1 MPHPLPYRA
10 SAASRILLTLLLTAA
25 VCPQVVSAS
34 DEQEVIKG
42 YNATA
47 LQLYRELGKEPG
59 NFVISPYGI
68 GTAMSMA
75 LAGARGGTEAEMA
88 RVLNQPLPR
97 ERMDSANARILDGMG
112 RLSEAGKGELS
123 VANALCLAQQG
134 AMVHESYRGLLLT
147 DYRAEVFGARD
158 AAPINAWVS
167 EKTHGRI
174 DTILESLD
182 PQDVCVL
189 LNAVYFKGVWASP
202 FDEKETH
209 PGRFYTSDSET
220 VFVPTMHQT
229 AEYSLTRYDD
239 FVALAMPYKID
250 SLAMIILLPKE
261 PMGLA
266 SLEEGLSPDT
276 LQSVL
281 GDLEAQ
287 KPAQV
292 RLWLPSFK
300 ITFETSLVPS
310 FQSLGMRS
318 AFSPEGADFGGIIG
332 QDSAPG
338 VIWISEIEHKALL
351 EVNEKGAEA
360 AAATAVVMTWG
371 GSGYM
376 IGGSEPPEVRVDHPF
391 LFLLIDRSTNAIL
404 FMGRVTNPLGEA

>member
-10 SAASRILLTLLLTAA
+10 FAASRILLTLLLTAA

-34 DEQEVIKG
+34 DEQEVIRG
-42 YNATA
+42 YNTTA

-68 GTAMSMA
+68 GTTMAMA
-75 LAGARGGTEAEMA
+75 LAGARGETEAEMA
-88 RVLNQPLPR
+88 RVLNQPLSR
-97 ERMDSANARILDGMG
+97 ERMDSANARILERTE
-112 RLSEAGKGELS
+112 RLAEEGKGELS

-134 AMVHESYRGLLLT
+134 AMVHESYRGLLRT

-167 EKTHGRI
+167 EKTHGKI
-174 DTILESLD
+174 ETILESLD

-189 LNAVYFKGVWASP
+189 LNAVYFKGVWTSP

-209 PGRFYTSDSET
+209 PGPFYTSDKT
-220 VFVPTMHQT
+220 VLVPTMHQT
-229 AEYSLTRYDD
+229 AEYSLTRHDG

-250 SLAMIILLPKE
+250 SLAMIILLPNE

-276 LQSVL
+276 LQSAL
-281 GDLEAQ
+281 GDLAAR
-287 KPAQV
+287 KPAKV

-300 ITFETSLVPS
+300 IKFETSLVPS

-318 AFSPEGADFGGIIG
+318 AFSPRGADFGGIIG

-338 VIWISEIEHKALL
+338 AIWISEIEHKALL

-391 LFLLIDRSTNAIL
+391 LFLLIDRSTSAIL
-404 FMGRVTNPLGEA
+404 FMGRVVNPLGKA